1 MKYTKKD
8 LKKMLKEKNINKT
21 SNNKMSLML
30 LAVEN
35 NLIDKNEWMEDVKE
49 ERPVGRPKKGLIQ
62 KYLKNSENFINPK
75 DLKHLQQEG
84 KK

>member
-8 LKKMLKEKNINKT
+8 LKKMLKENGISKT
-21 SNNKMSLML
+21 SDNKMSLMM

-49 ERPVGRPKKGLIQ
+49 ERPVERPKKPI
-62 KYLKNSENFINPK
+62 
-75 DLKHLQQEG
+75 
-84 KK
+84 

>member
-8 LKKMLKEKNINKT
+8 LKKMLKENNINKT
-21 SNNKMSLML
+21 SNNKMSLIL

-49 ERPVGRPKKGLIQ
+49 ERPVGRPKK
-62 KYLKNSENFINPK
+62 
-75 DLKHLQQEG
+75 
-84 KK
+84 

>member
-8 LKKMLKEKNINKT
+8 LKKMLKENNINKT
-21 SNNKMSLML
+21 SNNKMALMM

-49 ERPVGRPKKGLIQ
+49 ERPVGRPKKA
-62 KYLKNSENFINPK
+62 
-75 DLKHLQQEG
+75 
-84 KK
+84 

>member
-8 LKKMLKEKNINKT
+8 LKKMLKENNINKT
-21 SNNKMSLML
+21 SNNKMSLIL

-49 ERPVGRPKKGLIQ
+49 ERSVGRPKKAWI
-62 KYLKNSENFINPK
+62 FIDPK
-75 DLKHLQQEG
+75 RI
-84 KK
+84 

>member
-8 LKKMLKEKNINKT
+8 LKKMLKENNINKT
-21 SNNKMSLML
+21 SNNKMSLIL

-49 ERPVGRPKKGLIQ
+49 ERPVGRSKRI
-62 KYLKNSENFINPK
+62 
-75 DLKHLQQEG
+75 
-84 KK
+84 

>member
-8 LKKMLKEKNINKT
+8 MKKMLKENGISKT
-21 SNNKMSLML
+21 SDNKMSLMM

-49 ERPVGRPKKGLIQ
+49 ERPVGRPKKPI
-62 KYLKNSENFINPK
+62 
-75 DLKHLQQEG
+75 
-84 KK
+84 

>member
-8 LKKMLKEKNINKT
+8 LKKILKENNINKT
-21 SNNKMSLML
+21 SNNKISLIL

-49 ERPVGRPKKGLIQ
+49 ERPVGRPKRI
-62 KYLKNSENFINPK
+62 
-75 DLKHLQQEG
+75 
-84 KK
+84 